1 MDEEAVVKFVET
13 YLKKKGFKQAELA
26 FQEEI
31 QQQQQKQNNSKNA
44 INIHSDPDL
53 STLLHSLSQ

>member
-26 FQEEI
+26 FHEEI
-31 QQQQQKQNNSKNA
+31 QQQQNNSNKA